1 MGINRRRI
9 LQMLGTGSI
18 FTIAGCLHSDSL
30 PAISISNQT
39 SSRIEVTLLVRDVGG
54 EEPIIDESFS
64 LDGDGEQSY
73 SQPFETS
80 GEKELKITVNGNRS
94 KRHTWNDSPSNSGSV
109 LTVSILEEEIN
120 IEEAV
125 S

>member
-1 MGINRRRI
+1 MEINRRRI
-9 LQMLGTGSI
+9 LQMLGSGSI
-18 FTIAGCLHSDSL
+18 FTIAGCLHTDSL

-39 SSRIEVTLLVRDVGG
+39 SNRIDVKLLVRDVEE
-54 EEPIIDESFS
+54 EEPVIDETFS
-64 LDGDGEQSY
+64 LDADGDKSY

-80 GEKELKITVNGNRS
+80 GEKELRITVNGSRS
-94 KRHTWNDSPSNSGSV
+94 KRHTWTDSPSSSGSV
-109 LTVSILEEEIN
+109 LTVSILEQNIN